1 MRRLT
6 LIALLVALPVAIA
19 AGIAGTTGGMAAST
33 SPAGT
38 ATAVWQPIAGP
49 VGARPAPTADDSA
62 AIRGLTVHE
71 WGTFTSVAGPDGTA
85 ISWQP
90 AGGPTDLP
98 CFVTVSG
105 AGPKGLAIAEQG
117 GRSKLAK
124 VRMETPVLYFYS
136 KEEETVSVKV
146 SFPHGL
152 MTEWYPSDVKL
163 TPNVYDAQK
172 AFPDVSGT
180 IQWNNVKVMPGATA
194 SYPYED
200 SPSHYY
206 AARRTASAPV
216 QVGTQ
221 FEKFLFYRGIA
232 NFDPPISARTTKD
245 GKIEVANLGS
255 DSIPAVVLFENRGGR
270 IGYGI
275 AQGLSHSVQ
284 MDRPELNA
292 NFASLQE
299 DLEGMLRS
307 QGMFAQEARAMVDTW
322 KDSWFEQGTRVFYI
336 VPSHTVDSTLPLEVA
351 PKPVAVAR
359 AFVGRMEVLTPA
371 TQMEVLT
378 AIQKRDT
385 PVLETYG
392 RFLEPIV
399 NTFYAKLSDTEW
411 KAASDSIASIRSDY
425 VANAKACT
433 QKRNW

>member
-1 MRRLT
+1 
-6 LIALLVALPVAIA
+6 
-19 AGIAGTTGGMAAST
+19 
-33 SPAGT
+33 
-38 ATAVWQPIAGP
+38 
-49 VGARPAPTADDSA
+49 
-62 AIRGLTVHE
+62 
-71 WGTFTSVAGPDGTA
+71 
-85 ISWQP
+85 
-90 AGGPTDLP
+90 
-98 CFVTVSG
+98 
-105 AGPKGLAIAEQG
+105 
-117 GRSKLAK
+117 
-124 VRMETPVLYFYS
+124 
-136 KEEETVSVKV
+136 
-146 SFPHGL
+146 
-152 MTEWYPSDVKL
+152 
-163 TPNVYDAQK
+163 
-172 AFPDVSGT
+172 
-180 IQWNNVKVMPGATA
+180 
-194 SYPYED
+194 
-200 SPSHYY
+200 
-206 AARRTASAPV
+206 
-216 QVGTQ
+216 
-221 FEKFLFYRGIA
+221 
-232 NFDPPISARTTKD
+232 
-245 GKIEVANLGS
+245 
-255 DSIPAVVLFENRGGR
+255 
-270 IGYGI
+270 
-275 AQGLSHSVQ
+275 

-359 AFVGRMEVLTPA
+359 AFAGRMEVLTPA